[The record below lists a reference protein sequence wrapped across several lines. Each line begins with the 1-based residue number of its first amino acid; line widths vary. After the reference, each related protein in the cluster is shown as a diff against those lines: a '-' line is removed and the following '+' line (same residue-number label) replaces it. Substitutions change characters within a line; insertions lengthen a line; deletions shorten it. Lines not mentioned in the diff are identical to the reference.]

1 MRGEEMCVLPPSPR
15 NLHPGK
21 CERAFGLSMFSSDG
35 SRLPHLDFVF
45 MTLFLLL
52 LPPYQCTPRSPAACI
67 FSFGTISALYTQ
79 SANAKLSLC
88 CCQCSSALCVFG
100 SVIGSN
106 EQQIECICSAS
117 LVWTQQQ
124 APLQSHVQPPFIRPL
139 LGSRLPK
146 WLSSKESTCQCRR
159 LRRWGHYPW
168 VGKTPWNR
176 AWQSTPA
183 FLPGKSHCQSL
194 VGYSDP

>member
-35 SRLPHLDFVF
+35 SRLSHLDFVF

-117 LVWTQQQ
+117 LMWTQQQ

-146 WLSSKESTCQCRR
+146 WLSNKESTCQCRR